1 MFGFI
6 RKSSVQS
13 HIDSAVKNVSARLG
27 KMHDEDVR
35 KIRSQYE
42 DKIKFLLAEKESE
55 IDEYCRQNA
64 ALRSL
69 IERMERDAESVK
81 QGAIEN
87 TRLANCI
94 DKVAKNI
101 LDTTDKV
108 RVDMIQS
115 VSGEIKKYLETLAV
129 YWQATAEIVN
139 DTRAQQRKVIK

>member
-27 KMHDEDVR
+27 KMHDEDTR
-35 KIRSQYE
+35 KIHSQYE

-55 IDEYCRQNA
+55 IDEYCRQNTT
-64 ALRSL
+64 LRSL

-108 RVDMIQS
+108 RVDMVQS

-129 YWQATAEIVN
+129 YWQTTAEIVN

>member
-1 MFGFI
+1 MFGVI
-6 RKSSVQS
+6 RKSSVKS
-13 HIDSAVKNVSARLG
+13 HIDSAVKNVSVKLG
-27 KMHDEDVR
+27 EMHDAEKR
-35 KIRSQYE
+35 KIHSQYE

-69 IERMERDAESVK
+69 IERMERDAENVK

-108 RVDMIQS
+108 RVDMVQS
-115 VSGEIKKYLETLAV
+115 ISEEFKKYIETLAI

-139 DTRAQQRKVIK
+139 DTRAQQRRVIK